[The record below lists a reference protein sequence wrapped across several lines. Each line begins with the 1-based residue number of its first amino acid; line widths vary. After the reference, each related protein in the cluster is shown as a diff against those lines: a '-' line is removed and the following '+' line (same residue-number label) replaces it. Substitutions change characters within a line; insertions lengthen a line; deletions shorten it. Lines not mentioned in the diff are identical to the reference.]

1 MPTPAQFRTLVD
13 QTLQVARLLLQCYR
27 LPGSHAASDHEQRVL
42 QHVLSVLQEA
52 YVEVQRLLVPR
63 ERQRGASGYYA
74 APSTESDTSSQPSE
88 SHEPD
93 VSTRAVRR
101 LRP

>member
-13 QTLQVARLLLQCYR
+13 QTIQVARLLLKCYR
-27 LPGSHAASDHEQRVL
+27 LPGDHPTSDHEQRVL

-52 YVEVQRLLVPR
+52 FAEVHRLLVPR
-63 ERQRGASGYYA
+63 ERQRGASGCYT
-74 APSTESDTSSQPSE
+74 APSGESDNVSQPSE
-88 SHEPD
+88 SDEPD